1 MSGRINTNAEMSAIS
16 EILEESSQL
25 DTLSFHLLVDEYK
38 KAIPTFAQLC
48 QEYDLSL
55 ESCQTTGFTADLSFD
70 EWAAYKHPVNSVTTY
85 KKNTVEINNTG
96 RTVTYLSAPLKQGNH
111 INSYSYVRVNDE
123 EDDPPTLGHIKMCF
137 VHTFSDIATKFAIV
151 QIYEGVQQDCET
163 KLWWVPSNQERPK
176 ELLVRLSSLSVPLV
190 TAKVKEENKLWFL
203 TI

>member
-1 MSGRINTNAEMSAIS
+1 MKMSGRINTNAEMSAIS

-25 DTLSFHLLVDEYK
+25 DTLSFHLLVDECK

-123 EDDPPTLGHIKMCF
+123 EDDWSHKNVFCPYFFRHRHKVCHSANLSRSST
-137 VHTFSDIATKFAIV
+137 
-151 QIYEGVQQDCET
+151 
-163 KLWWVPSNQERPK
+163 
-176 ELLVRLSSLSVPLV
+176 RL
-190 TAKVKEENKLWFL
+190 
-203 TI
+203 